1 MSLAY
6 LLQDKTAITVSGSH
20 SGIGKTLLAESILQV
35 VRDFAAIKITI
46 EDFFTAV
53 SFDDAS
59 IMVPGKD
66 TFRLKTSGASR
77 VVWVRTPEQ
86 HLVET
91 MEQAVS
97 ALGCFSGLL
106 IEGNSITTYLEPDL
120 AFFVYGGEIQT
131 MKPSRLYA
139 LQRAQVIINNIRDA
153 ATDCRENEKILR
165 DINTRA
171 TVLSANLAAADTL
184 QLLLRSIIK
193 QRLGVTLLRESAA

>member
-6 LLQDKTAITVSGSH
+6 LLQDKTVITVSGAH

-66 TFRLKTSGASR
+66 TWRLKTSGASR

-91 MEQAVS
+91 VEQAVS
-97 ALGCFSGLL
+97 ALGSVNRLL

-120 AFFVYGGEIQT
+120 SFFVYGGEVQT

-139 LQRAQVIINNIRDA
+139 LRRAQVIINNLRDE

-165 DINTRA
+165 AINARA
-171 TVLSANLAAADTL
+171 TVLSANLAIADTL
-184 QLLLRSIIK
+184 QPLLRTIVK
-193 QRLGVTLLRESAA
+193 QHLGATLLRESDT